1 MKKIKFLLVM
11 MAASLFF
18 AACNNDDET
27 KLLNPTVEFIS
38 SSATNYYSADATVDS
53 GSVVNVIVLANK
65 GKDGAKLKEYK
76 VTAVLGVNSIP
87 TTQVTNSMD
96 ETLRDTIVAL
106 ITQDETLT
114 FTVTDKDG
122 KTGSKTIKFT
132 KRTATAVVTPKSLNG
147 TVVNKASFD
156 LEGNV
161 GQPGATAPATPGD
174 FDVYYFH
181 SNATGGNFVVAGQQK
196 NDSLYTQAATWIG
209 STNAL
214 IKLSSSADF
223 TAAATADEAG
233 LATMYNN
240 ATDLPAISGSNMGV
254 NSRVT
259 GLAAGQVYA
268 VRTSS
273 NKYALVKVKT
283 ADNTACSFDFLIQN

>member
-11 MAASLFF
+11 VAASLFF
-18 AACNNDDET
+18 AACKKEEDT

-38 SSATNYYSADATVDS
+38 SSATNFYSADATVDS
-53 GSVVNVIVLANK
+53 GTVVSFIVLANK

-76 VTAVLGVNSIP
+76 VTAVLGINQLP
-87 TTQVTNSMD
+87 VTPVPSGMD
-96 ETLRDTIVAL
+96 ETLRDTITAL

-114 FTVTDKDG
+114 FTVTDKEG

-132 KRTATAVVTPKSLNG
+132 KRTIAGPTLPKSLNG

-161 GQPGATAPATPGD
+161 GQTGTTAPTTPGD

-181 SNATGGNFVVAGQQK
+181 SSATGGNFVVAGQQK
-196 NDSLYTQAATWIG
+196 NDSLYNQAATWIG
-209 STNAL
+209 STNVL
-214 IKLSSSADF
+214 IKLSSTADY
-223 TAAATADEAG
+223 TTAATADESG
-233 LATMYNN
+233 LQTMYNN
-240 ATDLPAISGSNMGV
+240 ATELPAISGSNMGV

-283 ADNTACSFDFLIQN
+283 ADGTAASFDFLIQN